1 MIPTD
6 LLLGTAGHPVHIR
19 CAQAIGMLLFVSVE
33 RLLLAG
39 FGVECVNVVDCNA
52 CVPHLTHDAHN
63 MHSFTSLLCT
73 VLCHNALKVLM
84 AFRIIG
90 SEIYVGC
97 DNGELLRFALQPSN
111 SEAVSTSPIIS
122 CTTVMTIQPS
132 QIRIPSSPDNPYP
145 TRNLSTKLCS
155 HQAYPER

>member
-1 MIPTD
+1 MISTD
-6 LLLGTAGHPVHIR
+6 LILGTAGHPVHIR

-39 FGVECVNVVDCNA
+39 FAVECVNVVDCNA
-52 CVPHLTHDAHN
+52 CVPHLTHDPYD

-111 SEAVSTSPIIS
+111 SEAVGTSPIIA

-132 QIRIPSSPDNPYP
+132 QIHIPFSPDNPYP